1 LIFQNKA
8 ASLHHNLKN
17 GIMATKIAS
26 IPVLTGEVA
35 EQFER
40 EAQQTYE
47 QYLNRSEE
55 ERMAIRSRYE
65 EGVRKVRAM
74 LAKSKLG
81 MFYDC
86 RCL

>member
-1 LIFQNKA
+1 
-8 ASLHHNLKN
+8 
-17 GIMATKIAS
+17 MATKIAS

-47 QYLNRSEE
+47 QYLNRSKE
-55 ERMAIRSRYE
+55 ERKAIRSRYE

-81 MFYDC
+81 IG
-86 RCL
+86 

>member
-1 LIFQNKA
+1 
-8 ASLHHNLKN
+8 
-17 GIMATKIAS
+17 MATKIAS

-55 ERMAIRSRYE
+55 ERKAIRYE

-81 MFYDC
+81 IG
-86 RCL
+86 